1 MIARADQDL
10 FRIDPR
16 VALSATA
23 LHLREEFEGVFSLE
37 TVERFLH
44 ETYASLQQRA
54 TVNRF
59 LPLLAERRAR
69 EELTR
74 LATWQVL
81 SPSPAVLFVSSADAG
96 RSRMAQALLRRRAG
110 ESVLAWACAGPSPGD
125 DALVQQALGELGVPV
140 PDVRPLRYDDD
151 LVRMADVVVTLG
163 GDACP
168 LVERH
173 HYEDW
178 TPGSR
183 LDRTLEET
191 RRSRDLIAVNV
202 ERLAAGLGLPRRLI
216 RRRTRSARPPS
227 WRVAS

>member
-1 MIARADQDL
+1 MTTRENLEL
-10 FRIDPR
+10 FRVDPA
-16 VALSATA
+16 VALRGTA
-23 LHLREEFEGVFSLE
+23 LHLHDEFEGVFSLE

-44 ETYASLQQRA
+44 ETYADLEQRA

-59 LPLLAERRAR
+59 LPLLAERRSR
-69 EELTR
+69 EQLTR
-74 LATWQVL
+74 LATWRVH

-110 ESVLAWACAGPSPGD
+110 DAVLAWACSGQTASDTGLAQL
-125 DALVQQALGELGVPV
+125 ALDELGLLVPEG
-140 PDVRPLRYDDD
+140 PPLRYDDD

-183 LDRTLEET
+183 LDRTLDET
-191 RRSRDLIAVNV
+191 RRSRDLIAANV
-202 ERLAAGLGLPRRLI
+202 DRLAAELGLPR
-216 RRRTRSARPPS
+216 A
-227 WRVAS
+227 A